1 MNDMKSYCISG
12 TLVPFIGVL
21 LLLSGCAPFKST
33 RVAAVA
39 FTMQDVAQAAAKR
52 SDLAIIREGTPAYLM
67 LVDGL
72 LEAYP
77 QNSEL
82 LVAACRAY
90 SSYASSFLAD
100 EQQDEAEALYKRAK
114 LYGFRALSGKHD
126 FAAAASG
133 NFDELQAL
141 LLRYTEEDVP
151 ALFCTA
157 NAWAGWISNNMDD
170 VEAMADLA
178 ALEATMKRLL
188 ELDES
193 YYYAGPHLLM
203 GVYLAAKPKALGGD
217 PEEAGKHFERAF
229 ALGADKLLMAK
240 VLYAK
245 YYAVSIND
253 RDLFVQSLE
262 EVMAAPAD
270 QVPELTLANTIAKKE
285 AGSLLDKVEE
295 YFAEQP

>member
-1 MNDMKSYCISG
+1 MKCYRI
-12 TLVPFIGVL
+12 IGLLFLFGGFL
-21 LLLSGCAPFKST
+21 LLQTGCAPFKST

-39 FTMQDVAQAAAKR
+39 FTMQDVAQAAAKQ
-52 SDLAIIREGTPAYLM
+52 SDLTIIRKGTPAYLM

-90 SSYASSFLAD
+90 SSYASSFLTD
-100 EQQDEAEALYKRAK
+100 GHQDEAGALYKRAK
-114 LYGFRALSGKHD
+114 LYGFRALSGKYD
-126 FAAAASG
+126 FSKAASG
-133 NFDELQAL
+133 NFDEFQAL
-141 LLRYTEEDVP
+141 LLRYSKEDVP
-151 ALFCTA
+151 ALFCAA
-157 NAWAGWISNNMDD
+157 NAWASWISNNMDN

-178 ALEATMKRLL
+178 TLEATMKRILQ
-188 ELDES
+188 LDDT
-193 YYYAGPHLLM
+193 YYYGGPHLLM

-217 PEEAGKHFERAF
+217 PGEAKKHFDRAF

-245 YYAVSIND
+245 YYAVSIKN
-253 RDLFVQSLE
+253 RDLFVQTLE

-270 QVPELTLANTIAKKE
+270 QVPELTLANTVAKKE